1 MTIFRFALVQFD
13 MRVGAVARTD
23 AVQTQI
29 CEVLAAIRPLPP
41 FGHLPP
47 QAVEGNA
54 EEPWAGASTE
64 NPS

>member
-1 MTIFRFALVQFD
+1 MTVLRFALARFD
-13 MRVGAVARTD
+13 FLVGGVARTD
-23 AVQTQI
+23 ALPTQI
-29 CEVLAAIRPLPP
+29 CEVLAATRPLPP

-54 EEPWAGASTE
+54 EEPWAGGSTE

>member
-23 AVQTQI
+23 AVPTQI

-41 FGHLPP
+41 FGYLPP
-47 QAVEGNA
+47 QAGEGEKA
-54 EEPWAGASTE
+54 
-64 NPS
+64 